1 MRFIHFLSS
10 RSIFVSLCAA
20 FLSIQTFVL
29 LNLKFDYNIVLL
41 VLFATILFYNFYGIV
56 IKWQQDIFQKNTISL
71 QKYASN
77 FILFIL
83 SFVFVFDALTKSP
96 QLIKFLFI
104 PAIASILY
112 TLLILNNGRFF
123 IIKKITFLKT
133 ILLAFTWA
141 YSTVIIP
148 ASNQLDIFSGD
159 VMLLLLIRFV
169 FMLMIGIIFDY
180 RDIEK
185 DQQFNLSSLSA
196 VFNKPQLVGLMLV
209 LLIINSLVIWLLAFQ
224 ITAIHKFILM
234 SSTALCFLLFLLSLK
249 KRNYYFYY
257 FLVDGLML
265 FSAIAS
271 IITTL

>member
-1 MRFIHFLSS
+1 MRVIHFIFS

-20 FLSIQTFVL
+20 FLTIQSFVL
-29 LNLKFDYNIVLL
+29 LDIRIDSAVVLL
-41 VLFATILFYNFYGIV
+41 VFFATLLFYNFYGIL
-56 IKWQQDIFQKNTISL
+56 IKWQQDILQKKNISL
-71 QKYASN
+71 QKYGSN

-83 SFVFVFDALTKSP
+83 SIVFVFDALIKTP

-104 PAIASILY
+104 PTIASILY
-112 TLLILNNGRFF
+112 ALLMLNNGRFL
-123 IIKKITFLKT
+123 IIKKIAFLKT

-148 ASNQLDIFSGD
+148 AVNELDIYSEMVIPIF
-159 VMLLLLIRFV
+159 LIRFV

-185 DQQFNLSSLSA
+185 DQQFGLSILPA
-196 VFNKPQLVGLMLV
+196 VFNKPQLIGLMLG
-209 LLIINSLVIWLLAFQ
+209 LLIINSTLIWLMPSK
-224 ITAIHKFILM
+224 TTDIHRFILIL
-234 SSTALCFLLFLLSLK
+234 STALCFLMFILSLK

-265 FSAIAS
+265 ISAIAS
-271 IITTL
+271 IIATL

>member
-1 MRFIHFLSS
+1 MRFVHFIFS

-20 FLSIQTFVL
+20 FLSIQSFVIL
-29 LNLKFDYNIVLL
+29 DIRIDSAVVLL
-41 VLFATILFYNFYGIV
+41 VFFSTLLFYNFYSIL
-56 IKWQQDIFQKNTISL
+56 IKWQQDILQKKNISL

-83 SFVFVFDALTKSP
+83 SIVFVFDALIKSP
-96 QLIKFLFI
+96 HLIKFLFI
-104 PAIASILY
+104 PAIATTLY
-112 TLLILNNGRFF
+112 ALLMLNNGRFL
-123 IIKKITFLKT
+123 IIKKIAFLKT

-148 ASNQLDIFSGD
+148 AANEVEVYSEFVIPIF
-159 VMLLLLIRFV
+159 LIRFV

-185 DQQFNLSSLSA
+185 DQKTNLSSLVA
-196 VFNKPQLVGLMLV
+196 LFNKSQLIGLILGL
-209 LLIINSLVIWLLAFQ
+209 LLINSTVIWLMPFQ
-224 ITAIHKFILM
+224 ITEIHRFILM
-234 SSTALCFLLFLLSLK
+234 LSTSLCFLLFLLSLK

-265 FSAIAS
+265 FSAIAT
-271 IITTL
+271 IIATL

>member
-1 MRFIHFLSS
+1 MRLIHFIFS

-20 FLSIQTFVL
+20 FLTIQSFVL
-29 LNLKFDYNIVLL
+29 LDIRIDFAVVLL
-41 VLFATILFYNFYGIV
+41 IFFATLLFYNFYGIL
-56 IKWQQDIFQKNTISL
+56 IKWQRDILHKKNISL

-83 SFVFVFDALTKSP
+83 SIVFVFDALIKLP

-104 PAIASILY
+104 PAIATSVYASLM
-112 TLLILNNGRFF
+112 LNNGRFLM
-123 IIKKITFLKT
+123 IKKIAFLKT

-148 ASNQLDIFSGD
+148 AVNELDINSEMVIPIF
-159 VMLLLLIRFV
+159 LIRFV

-180 RDIEK
+180 RDNEK
-185 DQQFNLSSLSA
+185 DQKTNLSSLVA
-196 VFNKPQLVGLMLV
+196 MFNKPQLIGLMLG
-209 LLIINSLVIWLLAFQ
+209 LLILNSVVIWFIPFQ
-224 ITAIHKFILM
+224 LIDMHKFILM
-234 SSTALCFLLFLLSLK
+234 LSSALCFLVFNLSLK

-265 FSAIAS
+265 ISALAS
-271 IITTL
+271 IIATL